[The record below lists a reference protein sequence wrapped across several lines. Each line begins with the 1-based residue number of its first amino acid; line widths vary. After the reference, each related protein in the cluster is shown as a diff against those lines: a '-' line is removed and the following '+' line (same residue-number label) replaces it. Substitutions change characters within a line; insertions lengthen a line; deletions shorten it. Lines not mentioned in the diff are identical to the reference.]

1 MSTASLWIRY
11 FYRGDVVPLTLV
23 VHSGVVVERLYGFER
38 IHGVDRHVDLSRG
51 VAFPGFIDIHCH
63 LRGLELSYK
72 EDEGSGTQ
80 AAAKG
85 GYVAVV
91 DMPNTKPRVNSVE
104 SLRMKLESL
113 NNKSFVDY
121 GIWIAPSPRTRE
133 VVEMLKHPGVV
144 GVKIFPEDFNLL
156 NALLLMDVEKLKL
169 IVHAEDPYFIN
180 ECRAGSRWKC
190 RPIEGELKAV
200 ERVYS
205 SLVSVGSRRDV
216 RIHITHVTNPLT
228 LLLAKKM
235 GFTADTCPHYLYLSS
250 VDELRRGCVAKVN
263 PPLRHPQTPI
273 SLLKFVKYLDA
284 ISTDHAPHSVD
295 EKSVDF
301 TECPSGIAS
310 IEYAALVVLNL
321 ALKAELDLND
331 AVRLLSK
338 GPSEL
343 LELSFFGDTSP
354 GSIAS
359 YTVVDFSGETR
370 VKSLEMVSK
379 AKNTPYDGAVFKG
392 SILATV
398 VRGRVIY
405 MNGEFIEGLEPMP
418 LTEVAKVNASWS

>member
-1 MSTASLWIRY
+1 MSTVSLWIRY
-11 FYRGDVVPLTLV
+11 FYRGGVVPLTIV
-23 VHSGVVVERLYGFER
+23 VDNGVVAERLYGFER
-38 IHGVDRHVDLSRG
+38 IQGIDRHVDLSRG

-72 EDEGSGTQ
+72 EDEETGTR

-91 DMPNTKPRVNSVE
+91 DMPNTKPRVNNVE
-104 SLRMKLESL
+104 SLRMKLSSL
-113 NNKSFVDY
+113 NNKSCIDY
-121 GIWIAPSPRTRE
+121 GVWIAPSLKTHE
-133 VVEMLKHPGVV
+133 VIEMLRYPGVV
-144 GVKIFPEDFNLL
+144 GIKIFPEDFNLL
-156 NALLLMDVEKLKL
+156 STMLLMNVEKLKL

-200 ERVYS
+200 ERVHS
-205 SLVSVGSRRDV
+205 NLVSVSSSRDI

-228 LLLAKKM
+228 LLIAKKM

-250 VDELRRGCVAKVN
+250 VDELRSGCIAKVN
-263 PPLRHPQTPI
+263 PPLRHLQTPL
-273 SLLKFVKYLDA
+273 SLLKFIKYLDA
-284 ISTDHAPHSVD
+284 ISTDHAPHSID

-310 IEYAALVVLNL
+310 IEYAALATLNL
-321 ALKAELDLND
+321 ALRAELDLND
-331 AVRLLSK
+331 VVRLLSK

-343 LELSFFGDTSP
+343 LELRSFGDISP

-398 VRGRVIY
+398 VRGRAIY
-405 MNGEFIEGLEPMP
+405 MNGEFIGGAEPMP
-418 LTEVAKVNASWS
+418 LTEVAKANASWS